1 MHAEYLCDVMF
12 MLAFHSRT
20 RSVVVVVRLLFCYG
34 EDNLVCERQYR

>member
-12 MLAFHSRT
+12 MLAYSGRT

-34 EDNLVCERQYR
+34 EENRVCERQYR